1 MKKYVPLTLGSLEH
15 SYTYI
20 TKFKFSVVLV
30 SLFVLFGIQN
40 IIAQDSFETNFD
52 GWDNVIGD
60 QSNWSRGSG
69 ATPSP
74 NTGPSSG
81 SVGNS
86 YLYYEAT
93 GGTPGDRAWV
103 QKEFTIPANVNAKLS
118 FDFHMFGVTMG
129 IFNVFI
135 STNNG
140 ATFSQIF
147 TANGDKGDIWNV
159 QSTVLSDFVNQTI
172 IVRFESIRGTDFAS
186 DIAIDNI
193 SITTQP
199 LIDTDN
205 DGVED
210 VNDLDDDNDGILDY
224 VECPNVNF
232 SKDLIIGNA
241 RSGNITVVE
250 GGASGTPF
258 VTNAGPNDNES
269 GLRYIDL
276 AANPSYYRL
285 NTKGNDLSYIDGNN
299 LTFRLFVDDPGEDF
313 FGGTTDIR
321 LGSGATQLTLDL
333 TEAPFG
339 QTKPTGSD
347 FTISVALTADN
358 FGVTQAQFN
367 TVISA
372 LDYIDIRAEFWLGP
386 TGTVESELIP
396 ILNDDCDFDN
406 DGIPNHLDTDSDGDG
421 CSDADEAYF
430 GSVAN
435 ADSDNNG
442 TYGSG
447 TPAVDTTGKVTT
459 APYTTPN
466 NFYLNTTVNTC
477 NDNDNDGVPDG
488 VDLDDDNDGILDTI
502 ESNGLNPTADADNDG
517 VPNYQD
523 ADFCTLA
530 NGVCANLDSDGDGIP
545 NHLDL
550 DSDNDGCTDANEAY
564 FGSVNRVDNDED
576 GLYGTGTPSVNGQG
590 NVSGASYNT
599 PNPYYLNASVA
610 ACNDTDNDGVPNS
623 VDLDDDNDGILDT
636 NEDFNCSAGF
646 IDLGKVFSNATLSP
660 FNVNNI
666 YAFDGVDV
674 NASFEL
680 VGTSTWNSGVESK
693 TTAGITGSYINTQ
706 PNNTSFPDGNVVVY
720 TYTFSK
726 PVYNIEFKFGGL
738 DVQDRAD
745 FTASNNG
752 ENRFVALSDIN
763 LGSNA
768 KFGNQTV
775 ISSAGGSN
783 APNNAIQVSVL
794 GATTQISIRVGKQ
807 NGNLGNVTM
816 QFYDLKYCT
825 ANDFDN
831 DGIPN
836 HLDTDSDGD
845 GCSDADEAYFGSV
858 ANADSD
864 NNGTYGSGTPAVDTT
879 GKVTTAPYTTPNN
892 FYLNTTVNTCN
903 DNDNDGVPDGVDLD
917 DDNDG
922 ILDAN
927 EYNNDCGTAPSTNIH
942 FTDASYNQI
951 SANSNDGDLVA
962 YIKDFD
968 SNVTAISTTT
978 IGSGSFPAGTPN
990 YQDGSVQV
998 DMQSRNSGSEITGTT
1013 TEIVFSELILSS
1025 NFNVRSL
1032 ARNASGTYNES
1043 QNIKFYNNGVQVQ
1056 FPAVIYAIS
1065 GTVGAGASYDS
1076 VSGDAIAA
1084 IIGGG
1089 AQEANFSFDINQPID
1104 KIVIS
1109 QLAEAN
1115 ADNIGWR
1122 ISILCPFYLDTDD
1135 DGIPNHLDTDSDGDG
1150 CSDADEAYFGSVAN
1164 ADSDNNG
1171 TYGSGTP
1178 AVDTTGKV
1186 TTAPYTTPN
1195 NFYLNTT
1202 VNTCNDNDNDGVPDA
1217 VDLDDDNDG
1226 ILDTDECIFTDKQA
1240 TRVGSGN
1247 INNPQTYQFVATPA
1261 TTVTISTDTGVFLSG
1276 AFSRFGFNET
1286 TSGNGT
1292 YTISF
1297 GEGVSNINLLSDSV
1311 GTEMVG
1317 NLNTATA
1324 GIDFAGQALFGN
1336 FSATLANGTV
1346 MSNLAVS
1353 ISVNPV
1359 GQAELV
1365 GQTVINGKTYITDKT
1380 ANGNQASGT
1389 ISFPSLIGK
1398 NVTSLTF
1405 DSIGDGVGPVLWL
1418 GIKASKCP
1426 DTDADG
1432 IPNKL
1437 DTDSDN
1443 DGCPDA
1449 IEGAGTFTPAQVT
1462 SSLTGGS
1469 AGGSLLN
1476 FGTTVNTKGIPTT
1489 VTGGAVTG
1497 TETTGQATT
1506 AAVLD
1511 ANDKTACAA
1520 DLSIIKTVDKAV
1532 PKKGATVIFTLTL
1545 KNDGP
1550 VDATG
1555 VKVKDLLPV
1564 GLTYNAGA
1572 STIPINTTYT
1582 AATGIWDLSAIT
1594 ISKNQTIEI
1603 KIAGTVTTAGAIIT
1617 NKTEIFFSNQTD
1629 TDSTPNSNN

>member
-1 MKKYVPLTLGSLEH
+1 MMKKYVPLTLGSLEH

-69 ATPSP
+69 ATPST

-406 DGIPNHLDTDSDGDG
+406 DGIPNTLDTDSDGDG

-466 NFYLNTTVNTC
+466 SFYLNTTVNTC

-879 GKVTTAPYTTPNN
+879 GKVTTAPYT
-892 FYLNTTVNTCN
+892 
-903 DNDNDGVPDGVDLD
+903 
-917 DDNDG
+917 
-922 ILDAN
+922 A
-927 EYNNDCGTAPSTNIH
+927 
-942 FTDASYNQI
+942 
-951 SANSNDGDLVA
+951 
-962 YIKDFD
+962 
-968 SNVTAISTTT
+968 
-978 IGSGSFPAGTPN
+978 
-990 YQDGSVQV
+990 
-998 DMQSRNSGSEITGTT
+998 
-1013 TEIVFSELILSS
+1013 
-1025 NFNVRSL
+1025 
-1032 ARNASGTYNES
+1032 
-1043 QNIKFYNNGVQVQ
+1043 
-1056 FPAVIYAIS
+1056 
-1065 GTVGAGASYDS
+1065 
-1076 VSGDAIAA
+1076 
-1084 IIGGG
+1084 
-1089 AQEANFSFDINQPID
+1089 
-1104 KIVIS
+1104 
-1109 QLAEAN
+1109 
-1115 ADNIGWR
+1115 
-1122 ISILCPFYLDTDD
+1122 
-1135 DGIPNHLDTDSDGDG
+1135 
-1150 CSDADEAYFGSVAN
+1150 
-1164 ADSDNNG
+1164 
-1171 TYGSGTP
+1171 
-1178 AVDTTGKV
+1178 
-1186 TTAPYTTPN
+1186 PN

-1476 FGTTVNTKGIPTT
+1476 FGTIVNTKGVPTT

-1550 VDATG
+1550 VDATD